1 MGAASDFQKNHGK
14 PGWVYV
20 TRNDL
25 MREDIYK
32 VGCTAQQ
39 HPETRTSQL
48 NSEQRNGTS
57 RIGFFNLV
65 FAVAVFDAQGCE
77 AALLRRVEVL
87 KESRGKEF
95 VNAPLDLILG
105 ELLHIQKVDL
115 QTVSATAICPSC
127 CKPNRFSPHPY
138 AKQFCGYCNTPFVP
152 VSPNILRHATDSDT
166 HTLVFSALDGTKPSR
181 HSPLAQAFIQLRDAV
196 RCYLDGALTDN
207 EFWPLAEHWSSYDPP
222 LDRTPLL
229 YQKPPPK
236 PRKDRITKVVTR
248 YKVRKGWLECP
259 QCLSSVRPE
268 EDGLAI
274 CLECGWSNG
283 GSE

>member
-39 HPETRTSQL
+39 HPEKRTSQL

-57 RIGFFNLV
+57 RIGFFNLI

-105 ELLHIQKVDL
+105 ELLHIQKKDL
-115 QTVSATAICPSC
+115 QTVSSVAHCPSC
-127 CKPNRFSPHPY
+127 DKPNRLAPHPY
-138 AKQFCGYCNTPFVP
+138 ARQQCGHCHAPFVP
-152 VSPNILRHATDSDT
+152 VSPSRLRHATDEDR
-166 HTLVFSALDGTKPSR
+166 HTLVVSVMDGVRPSR
-181 HSPLAQAFIQLRDAV
+181 RSPLATSFMQMRDSLR
-196 RCYLDGALTDN
+196 L
-207 EFWPLAEHWSSYDPP
+207 FLAGDLSKEDLYERQKHWLCTDPP

-229 YQKPPPK
+229 YQKPPP
-236 PRKDRITKVVTR
+236 PRKSKAATAPK
-248 YKVRKGWLECP
+248 YKPRKGWLECP
-259 QCLSSVRPE
+259 QCLSSVKAE
-268 EDGLAI
+268 DDGLAI
-274 CLECGWSNG
+274 CMECGWS
-283 GSE
+283 SEGES